1 LDGNVAPPI
10 ITARGRGDKKVALAG
25 GGDET
30 CSGHDDL
37 EKTRFVAEKIILSD
51 TAMYK
56 GIDNNK
62 CPSTRCNDC
71 RLRSSVFQREWRP
84 TSDAWPSSGRPHSY
98 PAAEDTMQKQNFQKE
113 NENTDVALC
122 RCYQRFVN
130 KGHF

>member
-1 LDGNVAPPI
+1 MVVVDGCGPDAVELLLVEVDDEIIIMRRSCEVRVGTPRFFTTLKPVAPPI
-10 ITARGRGDKKVALAG
+10 IIARGRGGKKLALAG

-30 CSGHDDL
+30 CSGHDDLELLNL

-71 RLRSSVFQREWRP
+71 RFLSCYVMRSSVFQRE
-84 TSDAWPSSGRPHSY
+84 
-98 PAAEDTMQKQNFQKE
+98 
-113 NENTDVALC
+113 
-122 RCYQRFVN
+122 
-130 KGHF
+130 